1 MIEEVYFQKFCR
13 FAYFGRDFDVMCLR
27 LNNIVSAVCNYDD
40 CGCFCFQTSAEN
52 CPDINDVCFLRADCM
67 DFVGDYPM
75 VSVKVYYAALNAV
88 QSFDYRI

>member
-40 CGCFCFQTSAEN
+40 
-52 CPDINDVCFLRADCM
+52 
-67 DFVGDYPM
+67 
-75 VSVKVYYAALNAV
+75 
-88 QSFDYRI
+88 